1 MPHGVTNGRHG
12 TGLTIKWLR
21 QSCDSKAF
29 QEVEEHIGA
38 TRVQNMA
45 LREVLCR
52 PRTGGAV
59 TSRNLSLSHCLFSLF
74 LALSLSL
81 AMFSLYLPP
90 SRHHYCVAD
99 CLTSIFAAYWKTPSW
114 STFPILQHPSYLYF
128 LQCCLQIPEYGM
140 QKSLYSAKSWKF
152 TAYKRREKKTVV
164 TVGWSEQVWA
174 TDQERE
180 EQHLGTQGHCT
191 ALVLTELLC
200 KKSCPHLYVLQYI
213 HIYIYVIYIY
223 RQT

>member
-12 TGLTIKWLR
+12 TGLTSLTITWLR

-59 TSRNLSLSHCLFSLF
+59 TSHNLSLSHVLFSLF

-90 SRHHYCVAD
+90 SRHHYCVAY

-114 STFPILQHPSYLYF
+114 STIDNTAAPQLSLLSAVLPSDPWVRNAEITVQCEELEVHSLQTKGEENSSYSRVSSF
-128 LQCCLQIPEYGM
+128 I
-140 QKSLYSAKSWKF
+140 
-152 TAYKRREKKTVV
+152 
-164 TVGWSEQVWA
+164 
-174 TDQERE
+174 
-180 EQHLGTQGHCT
+180 CT
-191 ALVLTELLC
+191 AIYT
-200 KKSCPHLYVLQYI
+200 HT
-213 HIYIYVIYIY
+213 YIYTCYI
-223 RQT
+223 